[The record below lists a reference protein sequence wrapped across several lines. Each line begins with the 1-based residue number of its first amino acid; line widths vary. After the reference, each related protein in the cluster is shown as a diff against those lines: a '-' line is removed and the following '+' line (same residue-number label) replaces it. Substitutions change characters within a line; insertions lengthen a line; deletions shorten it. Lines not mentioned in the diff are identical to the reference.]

1 MILEQNKQNDN
12 EKDSASPLK
21 TEEIISI
28 LNKTNNEKFSREDK
42 ISSNISSNFKGF
54 SLKQI
59 AKRLEK
65 EVIDKENITDKNN
78 EDIVT
83 KQLQRENKEEGK
95 TETIEKII
103 EEEKVYTKEEAKKI
117 SDDLSKKSYDNGH
130 KTGYEEGVKKIKEEL
145 QKGEEAIA
153 LALKNTIDNLFH
165 IAPTFLEKLNININ
179 NSIKEICNQIVG
191 YEISEFPE
199 KFVKKIED
207 LSESVNNSSNKIKIY
222 LNKDDLSAVTK
233 YLSKEEV
240 LTDASF
246 LEGKDLNRGDL
257 IVKSGGIEIN
267 DIVSSKVELISE
279 SNIEKELKILKE
291 ENKSLKEDLNLSP
304 EKEKLPINRKRE
316 NDPNLKDND
325 KKKSVPNPEQM
336 TNSEIQNSEQMK
348 SSEDQKNSDLLS
360 DSNLASKTQE
370 IKNNIKKDIK

>member
-1 MILEQNKQNDN
+1 MSLKQNKQKENKK
-12 EKDSASPLK
+12 ESASPLK

-28 LNKTNNEKFSREDK
+28 LNKTNNEKFSRENK

-65 EVIDKENITDKNN
+65 EVIVKENNTDKNN
-78 EDIVT
+78 EDVFT
-83 KQLQRENKEEGK
+83 NQLQEQNEEEEK
-95 TETIEKII
+95 TETIEKKI
-103 EEEKVYTKEEAKKI
+103 EEEKVYTKEDAKKI
-117 SDDLSKKSYDNGH
+117 SDELSKKSYDNGH

-145 QKGEEAIA
+145 QKGEEALA

-165 IAPTFLEKLNININ
+165 IAPSFLEKLNISIN

-199 KFVKKIED
+199 KFIKKIED

-233 YLSKEEV
+233 YLSKEET
-240 LTDASF
+240 LSDASF

-279 SNIEKELKILKE
+279 SNIEKELKNLKE
-291 ENKSLKEDLNLSP
+291 ENKSIQKDLNISL
-304 EKEKLPINRKRE
+304 EKEKLQIERKSE
-316 NDPNLKDND
+316 NDLNLKDNNT
-325 KKKSVPNPEQM
+325 KKKAPNP
-336 TNSEIQNSEQMK
+336 EQMK
-348 SSEDQKNSDLLS
+348 SSEIQKNSDLLS
-360 DSNLASKTQE
+360 DTDLGSKTKV
-370 IKNNIKKDIK
+370 INNNIIKDIK